1 MTRGMINRPD
11 LQGRNNQGFCR
22 GGGIKKG
29 VGCTVGDTRQYGD
42 RVG

>member
-22 GGGIKKG
+22 GGGIKKKG
-29 VGCTVGDTRQYGD
+29 WVALSGILASMVIG
-42 RVG
+42 